1 MDLSNYRNNEGESC
15 CKDDDLDMFDT
26 EKDGDGEGDDDE
38 EDARVGEQVCEHLRP
53 LVTY

>member
-1 MDLSNYRNNEGESC
+1 MSSY
-15 CKDDDLDMFDT
+15 CKDDDLDMLYT
-26 EKDGDGEGDDDE
+26 EEDGDGEGDDDE